1 MASMPPSDPPPS
13 ASEPPDPVVEPPG
26 DPAPSAPEPLE
37 PVAPPSDPS
46 PLAPEP
52 DAASPEVPDGD
63 DTSLQDLLDAG
74 HRLSVS
80 QALLLGLE
88 AARALM
94 RRHREGSAHGSVKA
108 FNLMFDADG
117 RVRLADPD
125 SARPPGASPEAE
137 TARDPADDIRDL
149 GLVIRQAVTGAET
162 AALDETPGDEALGPL
177 RDVVAKAVS
186 PNPEDRP
193 GAADLVRDLIRTA
206 EVLPRPDP
214 FPLIESDPADPDH
227 DPEQV
232 PSEPLLG
239 SAPARSEP
247 LLDPAPDL
255 PEDVPDLVA
264 PMPPEYVPDP
274 VTGTPEPLP
283 DSAPDSPEPLPD
295 SGPGSTPEPDLDSPP
310 PAYDPVPIMAP
321 PAPRPAIP
329 LDDAP
334 RRRWPGI
341 LLAVTVVAAAGYGA
355 VFVWRSTVTE
365 IDAVPDFEGRDRA
378 DAVAEVLALGWTP
391 EVIQVRQPGAD
402 PEEVVRT
409 EPEAGAELAPGWPL
423 RLFVSLGEPL
433 VAVPDVAGLSPE
445 AAAVALEDSGFAVSG
460 EIPVPH
466 SAHPPGTVVG
476 VDLRSWVTELEPG
489 AEIGLLVSTGPADSA
504 G

>member
-1 MASMPPSDPPPS
+1 M
-13 ASEPPDPVVEPPG
+13 
-26 DPAPSAPEPLE
+26 
-37 PVAPPSDPS
+37 
-46 PLAPEP
+46 
-52 DAASPEVPDGD
+52 
-63 DTSLQDLLDAG
+63 
-74 HRLSVS
+74 
-80 QALLLGLE
+80 
-88 AARALM
+88 
-94 RRHREGSAHGSVKA
+94 
-108 FNLMFDADG
+108 
-117 RVRLADPD
+117 
-125 SARPPGASPEAE
+125 
-137 TARDPADDIRDL
+137 
-149 GLVIRQAVTGAET
+149 TGAKTE
-162 AALDETPGDEALGPL
+162 ALDETPVMRALGPL

-186 PNPEDRP
+186 PSPEDRP

-214 FPLIESDPADPDH
+214 FPLIEPDSADPAD
-227 DPEQV
+227 DPERV

-247 LLDPAPDL
+247 LLDPAPTL
-255 PEDVPDLVA
+255 LEHGPDLVA

-283 DSAPDSPEPLPD
+283 DSAADPPEPLPD
-295 SGPGSTPEPDLDSPP
+295 SDPDPGSTPEPDLDSPP

-321 PAPRPAIP
+321 PAPRPAVP

-341 LLAVTVVAAAGYGA
+341 LLAVAVVAAAGYGA

-365 IDAVPDFEGRDRA
+365 LDAVPDFKGRDRA
-378 DAVAEVLALGWTP
+378 DVVAEVLALGWTP

-409 EPEAGAELAPGWPL
+409 EPEAGAELAPGRSL

-445 AAAVALEDSGFAVSG
+445 GASAVLEDSGFAVSG
-460 EIPVPH
+460 EIPVPDA
-466 SAHPPGTVVG
+466 AHPPGTVVG
-476 VDLRSWVTELEPG
+476 TDLRSWVTELEPG

>member
-1 MASMPPSDPPPS
+1 MASTPPP
-13 ASEPPDPVVEPPG
+13 
-26 DPAPSAPEPLE
+26 
-37 PVAPPSDPS
+37 
-46 PLAPEP
+46 
-52 DAASPEVPDGD
+52 EVSDGD

-94 RRHREGSAHGSVKA
+94 RRHREGSAHGSVEA
-108 FNLMFDADG
+108 FNLVFDADG

-125 SARPPGASPEAE
+125 SARPPSASSESE

-149 GLVIRQAVTGAET
+149 GLVIRLAVTGVET

-186 PNPEDRP
+186 PSPEDRP
-193 GAADLVRDLIRTA
+193 SAADLVRDLIRTA

-214 FPLIESDPADPDH
+214 FPLIESDPADPD
-227 DPEQV
+227 
-232 PSEPLLG
+232 
-239 SAPARSEP
+239 
-247 LLDPAPDL
+247 PAPDL
-255 PEDVPDLVA
+255 PDPVEPVPLEQVFDSA
-264 PMPPEYVPDP
+264 PDPPEL
-274 VTGTPEPLP
+274 LP
-283 DSAPDSPEPLPD
+283 DSAQD
-295 SGPGSTPEPDLDSPP
+295 PGSTPGPVLDSPP

-321 PAPRPAIP
+321 PAPRPAVP

-341 LLAVTVVAAAGYGA
+341 LLAVAVVAAAGYGA

-365 IDAVPDFEGRDRA
+365 LDAVPDFEGRDRA
-378 DAVAEVLALGWTP
+378 DVVAEVLALGWTP

-409 EPEAGAELAPGWPL
+409 EPEAGAELAPGRPL

-445 AAAVALEDSGFAVSG
+445 AAAVALENSGFSVSG
-460 EIPVPH
+460 EIPVRDA
-466 SAHPPGTVVG
+466 AHPPGTVVG
-476 VDLRSWVTELEPG
+476 ADLRSWVTELEPG

>member
-1 MASMPPSDPPPS
+1 MASTPPSDPPPS
-13 ASEPPDPVVEPPG
+13 ASEP
-26 DPAPSAPEPLE
+26 L
-37 PVAPPSDPS
+37 
-46 PLAPEP
+46 EP
-52 DAASPEVPDGD
+52 DAVSPEVSDRD

-94 RRHREGSAHGSVKA
+94 RLHREGSAHGSVEA
-108 FNLMFDADG
+108 FNLVFDADG

-125 SARPPGASPEAE
+125 SVRPSGISPESE
-137 TARDPADDIRDL
+137 TARDPADPADPADDIRDL
-149 GLVIRQAVTGAET
+149 GLAIRQAVTGVET
-162 AALDETPGDEALGPL
+162 EALDEAPGDEAPGDEALGPL

-186 PNPEDRP
+186 PSPEDRP

-214 FPLIESDPADPDH
+214 FPLIEPDPVDP
-227 DPEQV
+227 
-232 PSEPLLG
+232 
-239 SAPARSEP
+239 
-247 LLDPAPDL
+247 DPAPDL
-255 PEDVPDLVA
+255 LEQ
-264 PMPPEYVPDP
+264 VPDP
-274 VTGTPEPLP
+274 AEPVPLEHVFDPVAGTPEPLP
-283 DSAPDSPEPLPD
+283 DSDPD
-295 SGPGSTPEPDLDSPP
+295 STPEPDLDSPP

-321 PAPRPAIP
+321 PAPRPAVP

-341 LLAVTVVAAAGYGA
+341 LLAVAVVAAAGYGA

-365 IDAVPDFEGRDRA
+365 LDAVPDLEGRDRA

-391 EVIQVRQPGAD
+391 EVIQVRQPGTD

-445 AAAVALEDSGFAVSG
+445 GAAAVLEDFGFAVSG
-460 EIPVPH
+460 EIPILDA
-466 SAHPPGTVVG
+466 AHPPGTVVG
-476 VDLRSWVTELEPG
+476 TDLRSWVTELEPG

>member
-1 MASMPPSDPPPS
+1 M
-13 ASEPPDPVVEPPG
+13 
-26 DPAPSAPEPLE
+26 
-37 PVAPPSDPS
+37 
-46 PLAPEP
+46 PEP
-52 DAASPEVPDGD
+52 DAASPEVPDGA

-94 RRHREGSAHGSVKA
+94 RRHREGLAHGSVEA
-108 FNLMFDADG
+108 FNLVFDADS

-125 SARPPGASPEAE
+125 SVRPPGASPEAE
-137 TARDPADDIRDL
+137 TAPDPADDIRDL
-149 GLVIRQAVTGAET
+149 GLVIRLAVTGAET
-162 AALDETPGDEALGPL
+162 AALDEAPGDEALGPL
-177 RDVVAKAVS
+177 REVVAKAVS
-186 PNPEDRP
+186 PSPEDRP

-214 FPLIESDPADPDH
+214 FPLIEPDPADPD
-227 DPEQV
+227 PE
-232 PSEPLLG
+232 
-239 SAPARSEP
+239 
-247 LLDPAPDL
+247 PAPDL
-255 PEDVPDLVA
+255 PEHGPDLVA

-283 DSAPDSPEPLPD
+283 DSTADPPEPLPD
-295 SGPGSTPEPDLDSPP
+295 SAPGPGSTPELDLDSPP

-321 PAPRPAIP
+321 PAPRPAVP

-341 LLAVTVVAAAGYGA
+341 LLAVAVVAAAGYGA
-355 VFVWRSTVTE
+355 VFAWRFTVTE
-365 IDAVPDFEGRDRA
+365 LGVVPDFEGRDRA
-378 DAVAEVLALGWTP
+378 DAVAEVTDLGWTP

-409 EPEAGAELAPGWPL
+409 EPEAGAELAPGRPL

-445 AAAVALEDSGFAVSG
+445 GAAAVLEDFGFAVSG
-460 EIPVPH
+460 EIPVPDA
-466 SAHPPGTVVG
+466 AHPPGTVVG
-476 VDLRSWVTELEPG
+476 ADLRSWVTELEPG

>member
-1 MASMPPSDPPPS
+1 MASTPPSDPPPS
-13 ASEPPDPVVEPPG
+13 ASEPPEPVVEPPG

-46 PLAPEP
+46 PLASEP
-52 DAASPEVPDGD
+52 DAASPEVSDGG
-63 DTSLQDLLDAG
+63 DTSLQDLLDVG

-94 RRHREGSAHGSVKA
+94 RRHREEAAHGSVQA
-108 FNLMFDADG
+108 FNLVFDADG

-125 SARPPGASPEAE
+125 SARPPGVSPEAE
-137 TARDPADDIRDL
+137 TARDPADPADDIRDL
-149 GLVIRQAVTGAET
+149 GLVIRLAVTGAET

-186 PNPEDRP
+186 PSLEDRP

-214 FPLIESDPADPDH
+214 FPLIESGPADSDH
-227 DPEQV
+227 DPERV
-232 PSEPLLG
+232 PPEPLLG
-239 SAPARSEP
+239 SASARSEP

-255 PEDVPDLVA
+255 PEHGPDLVA

-283 DSAPDSPEPLPD
+283 DSD
-295 SGPGSTPEPDLDSPP
+295 PGSTPEPDLDSPP

-341 LLAVTVVAAAGYGA
+341 LLAVAVVAAAGYGA
-355 VFVWRSTVTE
+355 VFAWRSTVTE
-365 IDAVPDFEGRDRA
+365 LDAVPDLEGRDRA

-391 EVIQVRQPGAD
+391 EVIQVRQPGTD

-409 EPEAGAELAPGWPL
+409 EPEAGAELAPGLPL

-445 AAAVALEDSGFAVSG
+445 AAAVALEDSGFTVSG

-476 VDLRSWVTELEPG
+476 TDLRSWVTELEPG

>member
-1 MASMPPSDPPPS
+1 MASTPPSDPPPS
-13 ASEPPDPVVEPPG
+13 ASEPSESVAPPDDPP
-26 DPAPSAPEPLE
+26 PSAPEP
-37 PVAPPSDPS
+37 
-46 PLAPEP
+46 
-52 DAASPEVPDGD
+52 DAVSPEVPDGD

-94 RRHREGSAHGSVKA
+94 RRHREEAAHGSVQA

-117 RVRLADPD
+117 RVRLADPH
-125 SARPPGASPEAE
+125 SARPPGVSPEAE
-137 TARDPADDIRDL
+137 TARDPADPADDIRDL
-149 GLVIRQAVTGAET
+149 GLVIRRAVTGAET
-162 AALDETPGDEALGPL
+162 AALDVAPGDEALGPL

-186 PNPEDRP
+186 PSPEDRP

-214 FPLIESDPADPDH
+214 FPLIESDPAGP
-227 DPEQV
+227 DPERA

-239 SAPARSEP
+239 SASARSEP

-255 PEDVPDLVA
+255 PDLVA

-274 VTGTPEPLP
+274 VTGAPAPLPDSAADPPEPLP
-283 DSAPDSPEPLPD
+283 DSAPD
-295 SGPGSTPEPDLDSPP
+295 PGSTPGPEPDSPP

-341 LLAVTVVAAAGYGA
+341 LLAVAVVAAAGYGA
-355 VFVWRSTVTE
+355 VFAWRSTVTE
-365 IDAVPDFEGRDRA
+365 LDAVPDLEGRDRA

-409 EPEAGAELAPGWPL
+409 EPRAGAELAPGRPL

-476 VDLRSWVTELEPG
+476 ADLRSWVTELEPG

>member
-1 MASMPPSDPPPS
+1 MASTPPSDPPPS
-13 ASEPPDPVVEPPG
+13 
-26 DPAPSAPEPLE
+26 
-37 PVAPPSDPS
+37 
-46 PLAPEP
+46 APEP
-52 DAASPEVPDGD
+52 DAASPEVSDGD

-94 RRHREGSAHGSVKA
+94 RRHREGSAHGSVQA
-108 FNLMFDADG
+108 LNLVFDADG

-137 TARDPADDIRDL
+137 TARDPADPADDIRDL
-149 GLVIRQAVTGAET
+149 GLVIRLAVTGAET

-186 PNPEDRP
+186 SSPEDRP

-214 FPLIESDPADPDH
+214 FPLIESDSADPDPAP
-227 DPEQV
+227 DPPEQV
-232 PSEPLLG
+232 PDSVEPV
-239 SAPARSEP
+239 P
-247 LLDPAPDL
+247 L
-255 PEDVPDLVA
+255 EHVF
-264 PMPPEYVPDP
+264 DP
-274 VTGTPEPLP
+274 VADPPEPLP
-283 DSAPDSPEPLPD
+283 DPD
-295 SGPGSTPEPDLDSPP
+295 PGSTPEPDLDSPP
-310 PAYDPVPIMAP
+310 PAYDPAPIMAP
-321 PAPRPAIP
+321 PAPRPAVP

-341 LLAVTVVAAAGYGA
+341 LLAVAVVAAAGYGA

-365 IDAVPDFEGRDRA
+365 LDAVPDFEGRDRA

-409 EPEAGAELAPGWPL
+409 EPEPGAELAPSRPL

-445 AAAVALEDSGFAVSG
+445 GASAVLEDSGFAVSG
-460 EIPVPH
+460 EIPVPDA
-466 SAHPPGTVVG
+466 AHPPGTVVG
-476 VDLRSWVTELEPG
+476 TDLRSWVTELEPG

>member
-1 MASMPPSDPPPS
+1 ML
-13 ASEPPDPVVEPPG
+13 SEPG
-26 DPAPSAPEPLE
+26 
-37 PVAPPSDPS
+37 
-46 PLAPEP
+46 
-52 DAASPEVPDGD
+52 AASPEGPGGD
-63 DTSLQDLLDAG
+63 NSLQDLLDAG
-74 HRLSVS
+74 RRLSVS

-94 RRHREGSAHGSVKA
+94 RLHREGSAHGSVEA
-108 FNLMFDADG
+108 FNLVFDADG

-125 SARPPGASPEAE
+125 SARPPDASPESE
-137 TARDPADDIRDL
+137 TAPEPADPADDIRDL
-149 GLVIRQAVTGAET
+149 GLVIRQAVTGVET
-162 AALDETPGDEALGPL
+162 AALDEAPGDEALGPL

-186 PNPEDRP
+186 PSPEDRP

-214 FPLIESDPADPDH
+214 FPLIEPDSADH
-227 DPEQV
+227 DSAPD
-232 PSEPLLG
+232 PPEPLLG

-247 LLDPAPDL
+247 LLDPASDL
-255 PEDVPDLVA
+255 PDLVA

-274 VTGTPEPLP
+274 VTGPPEPLPGSAADPPEPLP
-283 DSAPDSPEPLPD
+283 DSD
-295 SGPGSTPEPDLDSPP
+295 PGSTPGPDLDSPP

-321 PAPRPAIP
+321 PAPRPAVP

-341 LLAVTVVAAAGYGA
+341 LLAVAVVAAAGYGA

-365 IDAVPDFEGRDRA
+365 LDAVPDFEGRDRA

-409 EPEAGAELAPGWPL
+409 EPEAGAELAPGRPL

-445 AAAVALEDSGFAVSG
+445 GAAAVLEDSGFAVSG
-460 EIPVPH
+460 EIPVPDA
-466 SAHPPGTVVG
+466 AHPPGTVVG
-476 VDLRSWVTELEPG
+476 ADLRSWVTELEPG

>member
-1 MASMPPSDPPPS
+1 MASTPPGDPPPS
-13 ASEPPDPVVEPPG
+13 ASESLEPVVESSG
-26 DPAPSAPEPLE
+26 DP
-37 PVAPPSDPS
+37 
-46 PLAPEP
+46 APEP
-52 DAASPEVPDGD
+52 DAVSPEVSDGD

-94 RRHREGSAHGSVKA
+94 RLHREGSAHGRVEA

-125 SARPPGASPEAE
+125 SARPPDASPESE
-137 TARDPADDIRDL
+137 TAPEPADPADDIRDL
-149 GLVIRQAVTGAET
+149 GLAIRQAVTGAET
-162 AALDETPGDEALGPL
+162 AALDEVPGDEALGPL
-177 RDVVAKAVS
+177 RDVVVKAVS
-186 PNPEDRP
+186 PSPEDRP

-206 EVLPRPDP
+206 EILPRPDP
-214 FPLIESDPADPDH
+214 FPLIEPDPADPAD
-227 DPEQV
+227 DPERV

-255 PEDVPDLVA
+255 PDLVA

-283 DSAPDSPEPLPD
+283 DSAADPPEPLPD
-295 SGPGSTPEPDLDSPP
+295 SDPGSTPEPDLDSPP

-321 PAPRPAIP
+321 PAPRPAVP

-341 LLAVTVVAAAGYGA
+341 LLAVAVVAAAGYGA
-355 VFVWRSTVTE
+355 VFAWRSTVTE
-365 IDAVPDFEGRDRA
+365 LGVVPDFEGRDRA
-378 DAVAEVLALGWTP
+378 DAVAEVTDLGWTP

-409 EPEAGAELAPGWPL
+409 EPEAGAELAPGRPL

-445 AAAVALEDSGFAVSG
+445 GASAVLEDFGFAVSG
-460 EIPVPH
+460 EIPVPDA
-466 SAHPPGTVVG
+466 AHPPGTVVG
-476 VDLRSWVTELEPG
+476 TDLRSWVTELEPG